1 MTDQQPQPGPR
12 QQGVFGARREAMRGD
27 LVAAMGRLHTR
38 RRWRRRIGTSVG
50 VLMLGAGAWLLAG
63 QRPPDTSPGRPGP
76 AGIAQRSDVLI
87 VRVVGSGRTGLIRSI
102 NDDELVE
109 RLAEINRPTGLVR
122 TTDSVWLTEAVV
134 DNGRAAS
141 GRQRTSDS

>member
-50 VLMLGAGAWLLAG
+50 VLMLATGAWFLAG
-63 QRPPDTSPGRPGP
+63 QRPADTSPGLPGP
-76 AGIAQRSDVLI
+76 PRTAQRSHTPV
-87 VRVVGSGRTGLIRSI
+87 VRVVGTHLTGFIRSI
-102 NDDELVE
+102 DDDELVE

-122 TTDSVWLTEAVV
+122 TTGSVWLTEAVV
-134 DNGRAAS
+134 DEGRAAS
-141 GRQRTSDS
+141 GKQRTSDS